1 MEVDPLKIVTT
12 IASVLGSLIPAVWFL
27 TTRLQQ
33 LRGSFES
40 HSAKIEEKISNLEQS
55 VCNVNKQVM
64 KTHEDLN
71 ELRERVV
78 RIETRIDLSN

>member
-1 MEVDPLKIVTT
+1 MEVDSLKIITT
-12 IASVLGSLIPAVWFL
+12 IVTVLGSLIPAVWFL
-27 TTRLQQ
+27 STKLQQ
-33 LRGSFES
+33 LRGSFEA
-40 HSAKIEEKISNLEQS
+40 HSVKIEEKISNLEQS

-78 RIETRIDLSN
+78 RIETRLDLSS